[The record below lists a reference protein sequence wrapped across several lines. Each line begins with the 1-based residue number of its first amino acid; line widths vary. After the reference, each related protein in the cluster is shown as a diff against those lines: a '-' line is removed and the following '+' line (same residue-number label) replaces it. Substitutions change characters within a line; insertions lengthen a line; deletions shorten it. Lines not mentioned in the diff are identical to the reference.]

1 MEHIVLDANVVAAS
15 FPEEDKFHQ
24 ESQTYI
30 EGLESG
36 DYTIHLPMLVMVEV
50 VSAIWRRTQKQ
61 GMAFVTRARTSL
73 QGWESSGRLVP
84 YPLDERRMALAMDAA
99 IKYRLSGADSIVS
112 FLADELDMPFVT
124 FDSTL
129 QRRVPRASA

>member
-1 MEHIVLDANVVAAS
+1 MANLVVDANVLVAS
-15 FPEEDKFHQ
+15 FLQSDKFHQ
-24 ESQTYI
+24 SARMYVQ
-30 EGLESG
+30 GLQSG
-36 DYTIHLPMLVMVEV
+36 EHVFHVPMFVMVEV

-61 GMAFVTRARTSL
+61 GMAFVTRTRRSL

-84 YPLDERRMALAMDAA
+84 YLLDERRMDLAMDAA

-112 FLADELDMPFVT
+112 SLADELDMPFVT
-124 FDSTL
+124 FDSIL